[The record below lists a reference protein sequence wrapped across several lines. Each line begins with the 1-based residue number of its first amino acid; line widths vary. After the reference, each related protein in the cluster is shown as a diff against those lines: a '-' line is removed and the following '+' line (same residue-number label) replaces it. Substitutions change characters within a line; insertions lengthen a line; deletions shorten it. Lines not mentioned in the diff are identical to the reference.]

1 MAMAGLLVSFATLS
15 ASSLA
20 PSSSSSESINAHYV
34 ICDAVNVTVAHL
46 PGIEATLDVELVM
59 AAAAGVRS
67 VVGVN
72 NGTSFLQWAIDWF
85 DAPAAETVDVASVRD
100 FF

>member
-1 MAMAGLLVSFATLS
+1 MA
-15 ASSLA
+15 
-20 PSSSSSESINAHYV
+20 ESINAHYV